1 MIEKGVV
8 RRRRT
13 RIVCNR
19 QGGKKIEKG
28 VLIRRSRSIVHNK
41 HEKKYIKNKQR
52 GEEDFT
58 RV

>member
-8 RRRRT
+8 
-13 RIVCNR
+13 
-19 QGGKKIEKG
+19 
-28 VLIRRSRSIVHNK
+28 IRRSRSTVHNK
-41 HEKKYIKNKQR
+41 HEKKYKKNKQR